1 MISNSDGTYDIEMK
15 NKKGWS
21 EEQKTQARQ
30 KCEYL
35 SKADTVKTTVP
46 KRSGT
51 KISKYRKDNSISSNQ
66 DIDHKID
73 LQLKGKDNADNM
85 WGLDRSVNRSLG
97 KQIDILIHDL
107 EDGTVLRNFYMV
119 D

>member
-1 MISNSDGTYDIEMK
+1 LISNSDGTYDIE
-15 NKKGWS
+15 
-21 EEQKTQARQ
+21 KTQARQ

-66 DIDHKID
+66 DINHKID

>member
-1 MISNSDGTYDIEMK
+1 MNTNEMIGSDFIYQIDSSYGLSQDGYIATGTESIVY
-15 NKKGWS
+15 KG
-21 EEQKTQARQ
+21 
-30 KCEYL
+30 L
-35 SKADTVKTTVP
+35 
-46 KRSGT
+46 

-66 DIDHKID
+66 DINHKID